1 MSATIN
7 WFVNCLDRTYEDG
20 IVYTVHWC
28 ATASQDG
35 YIASTYG
42 TFNLD
47 KPEEGDEII
56 PYEDLTEE
64 IVLSWLFDEESAFD
78 NEGTEKGLQEKID
91 HQIAPTYGSGLPW
104 AKDDSVD
111 HAEIPND

>member
-1 MSATIN
+1 MSATITWSVGN
-7 WFVNCLDRTYEDG
+7 LDRTCADG
-20 IVYTVHWC
+20 IVYTVHWL
-28 ATASQDG
+28 ATASQDEFTD
-35 YIASTYG
+35 SSYG
-42 TFNLD
+42 TLALD

-64 IVLSWLFDEESAFD
+64 IVLSWLFDEESTFD

>member
-7 WFVNCLDRTYEDG
+7 WFVKDLDRTYEDG

-35 YIASTYG
+35 YIDSTYG
-42 TFNLD
+42 TFGLD

-64 IVLSWLFDEESAFD
+64 IVLSWLFETPNFD
-78 NEGTEKGLQEKID
+78 NEGVEKGLQEKID
-91 HQIAPTYGSGLPW
+91 QQITPTYGSGVPW
-104 AKDDSVD
+104 D
-111 HAEIPND
+111 

>member
-7 WFVNCLDRTYEDG
+7 WVVKCLDRTYEDG

-42 TFNLD
+42 TFNLN

-64 IVLSWLFDEESAFD
+64 IVLSWLFENPDFD
-78 NEGTEKGLQEKID
+78 KEGMEKGLQEKID
-91 HQIAPTYGSGLPW
+91 QQITPVVGSGLPW
-104 AKDDSVD
+104 D
-111 HAEIPND
+111 